1 VAAIGTE
8 QLDLFV
14 PQFLPMAI
22 KFALALRAGHPKN
35 FCHGAL
41 PPGPNFGSSGF
52 LVDNATWSQN
62 IGSPQ
67 SNTKDRKNW
76 ITVPRKR
83 RPLRVEIRLFEEGN
97 HGGLPYRT
105 DLWILC
111 GLCVLCGY
119 IFLPSCSSYYYA

>member
-67 SNTKDRKNW
+67 RAQRGEAATKMTESMGWCKGW
-76 ITVPRKR
+76 
-83 RPLRVEIRLFEEGN
+83 
-97 HGGLPYRT
+97 
-105 DLWILC
+105 
-111 GLCVLCGY
+111 
-119 IFLPSCSSYYYA
+119 A